1 MTLICTCTVP
11 LSWLLSRLDDVE
23 ISDDILKDQTLASV
37 FKILYFSFVVWSSPG
52 GRCQRQLLTNVKAL
66 ENMNPGLFDRWKF
79 IPVEFFCKGS
89 SIDCL
94 LTRPS
99 TGKSTCWSSF
109 SAGEKLFFPLHSGIL
124 AGCETWEHTPWQV
137 SKLPL
142 TPSMVHFP
150 ILRNSASFLGRHRQ
164 VLDGFL
170 CWQWCTQA
178 YPDMSCFCSKTFC
191 YLISLSTSLEQH
203 CRDFHEQLGET
214 SLITHILTCK
224 PQKEVSVVGIWPN
237 NFLELLSKTE

>member
-66 ENMNPGLFDRWKF
+66 ENTIPGLFDRWKF

-94 LTRPS
+94 LSRSS
-99 TGKSTCWSSF
+99 TGTSACWSP
-109 SAGEKLFFPLHSGIL
+109 SAGEKLFFPLLSGIL
-124 AGCETWEHTPWQV
+124 AGCMRHGNTC
-137 SKLPL
+137 
-142 TPSMVHFP
+142 
-150 ILRNSASFLGRHRQ
+150 LGRFPSPHWH
-164 VLDGFL
+164 LAWF
-170 CWQWCTQA
+170 
-178 YPDMSCFCSKTFC
+178 
-191 YLISLSTSLEQH
+191 ISLSS
-203 CRDFHEQLGET
+203 G
-214 SLITHILTCK
+214 ILPHSREGTGM
-224 PQKEVSVVGIWPN
+224 S
-237 NFLELLSKTE
+237 